1 VTVAVVQ
8 GGRSVNSRKLLG
20 RALCAISVLLAS
32 SAVALGQNAPATDS
46 VMTGTGEGSP
56 RLFSETAV
64 DQSPCAGGCVA
75 GCCQPQL
82 CPRWTA
88 SAEFICF
95 ERVGGVN
102 QTLVSSYP
110 PHDPLV
116 PGTGVER
123 LNANDLHQ
131 GFAGGPRLDL
141 IRHGDGGYLEVSYFQ
156 IDGWSSVGDIAPNY
170 LGPLG
175 PPPNWLVF
183 TAPGDFLQLTDY
195 PDQHM
200 AWTYTTRLYNAEVNV
215 RRDLSP
221 RATVLAGFRW
231 VKLWEDLQGTM
242 PTERVVPFWDTTTNN
257 NLYGLQIGGE
267 WKMLNR
273 SRFSIDGLI
282 KAGIFDNHA
291 DESATVSI
299 YRALY
304 AESASTNHTA
314 FLGEVGLRCKYQVTE
329 RLLLKAGY
337 EALWLEGV
345 AVAPAQISRT
355 MSHAVPVTD
364 IYVQSLGVDSSS
376 GAFFH
381 GATVGLEYAF

>member
-1 VTVAVVQ
+1 LT
-8 GGRSVNSRKLLG
+8 
-20 RALCAISVLLAS
+20 S
-32 SAVALGQNAPATDS
+32 SAIALGQNAAATDS
-46 VMTGTGEGSP
+46 TMAGKEAGPASW
-56 RLFSETAV
+56 LSETAV
-64 DQSPCAGGCVA
+64 DQSPCAGGFDA
-75 GCCQPQL
+75 DGCQTQF

-88 SAEFICF
+88 SAEYICF

-110 PHDPLV
+110 PHNPLV

-123 LNANDLHQ
+123 LNASDLHQ
-131 GFAGGPRLDL
+131 GFAGGPRLNL
-141 IRHGDGGYLEVSYFQ
+141 IHHGDGGGLEVSYSQ
-156 IDGWSSVGDIAPNY
+156 IDGWNSVGDIAPNY
-170 LGPLG
+170 LGPNA

-183 TAPGDFLQLTDY
+183 TAPGDFVQLTDY

-200 AWTYTTRLYNAEVNV
+200 VWTYSTRLYNAEVNV

-221 RATVLAGFRW
+221 RVTVLAGFRW
-231 VKLWEDLQGTM
+231 AKLSEDLQGTM
-242 PTERVVPFWDTTTNN
+242 PTQRLVPFWDTTTNN

-273 SRFSIDGLI
+273 SRFSIDGLM
-282 KAGIFDNHA
+282 KAGIFDNNA
-291 DESATVSI
+291 EETGTVSI

-304 AESASTNHTA
+304 SESASTDHAA
-314 FLGEVGLRCKYQVTE
+314 FLGQVGLRCKYQVTE

-345 AVAPAQISRT
+345 ALAPAQISRT
-355 MSHAVPVTD
+355 MSHGVPVTD
-364 IYVQSLGVDSSS
+364 VYVQSLGVDSSS

-381 GATVGLEYAF
+381 GATAGLEFAF